1 MLEYQSDLEK
11 FSNSIFIP
19 DKNLVIIKQNIEL
32 SWLYFYTKK
41 TLYYS
46 INQFLL
52 NKIKYIIFVFFWH
65 FNTLNIIQIICVIK
79 IHIFILIILNNYIN
93 KY

>member
-19 DKNLVIIKQNIEL
+19 DRILVIILQNIVL
-32 SWLYFYTKK
+32 SWLYSHTKI

-52 NKIKYIIFVFFWH
+52 NKIKFLFFV
-65 FNTLNIIQIICVIK
+65 TL
-79 IHIFILIILNNYIN
+79 IL
-93 KY
+93 

>member
-1 MLEYQSDLEK
+1 MLKYQSDLEK

-19 DKNLVIIKQNIEL
+19 DRILVIILQNIEL
-32 SWLYFYTKK
+32 SWLYFQTKI

-52 NKIKYIIFVFFWH
+52 NKINFCH

-79 IHIFILIILNNYIN
+79 IHIFILII
-93 KY
+93 